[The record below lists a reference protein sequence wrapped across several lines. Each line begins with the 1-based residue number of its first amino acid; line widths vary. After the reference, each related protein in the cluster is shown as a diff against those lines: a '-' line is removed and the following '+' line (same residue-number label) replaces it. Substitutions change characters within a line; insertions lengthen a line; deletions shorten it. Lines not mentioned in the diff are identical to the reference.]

1 LLGKTLTIFAK
12 THFPRT
18 ISKIIE
24 KNQNIK
30 KKQEPL
36 KMAIDKMQN
45 YLHKKISMILYENL
59 SILIMTLQCD
69 KINRYQK
76 VK

>member
-12 THFPRT
+12 THFPRP